1 MKIIKKEK
9 FEMTK
14 KTVAEEIKEEVDAG
28 YNAPSNVNEIEVINT
43 YELEEKAREVVPKG
57 GFDYMSGASGD
68 KFTLKQNTKAWDK
81 KGILP
86 RVLADVE
93 FPETSTSIFGQ
104 DLKVPFI
111 MSPIAAHGL
120 AHQSKEAGTAK
131 GIAEFGGTIM
141 SISAYSGASFS
152 EIEEGLKDNN
162 RWFQIYMSKDDEMNK
177 NIIDE
182 AKADGATAIILT
194 ADATLSGNRD
204 KDDHNKFVYPFGMP
218 IVSRYLKGG
227 AKNMSLNNIYA
238 QSKQKISVND
248 VHFLKEYS
256 GLPVFV
262 KGIQTPEDAMAA
274 IGAGAAGIWVSNHGG
289 RQLDGA
295 PGSFEALEAISKAVQ
310 GRVPIVFDSGIRRGE
325 HIFKAIASGADIVG
339 VGRPVLYGLA
349 LGGWKGVQSVFE
361 YFEEDLKR
369 VMQLAGTQTI
379 EDIKHA
385 RLFDIK

>member
-1 MKIIKKEK
+1 
-9 FEMTK
+9 MTK
-14 KTVAEEIKEEVDAG
+14 KDITEENKEDVNNGG
-28 YNAPSNVNEIEVINT
+28 YDAPSNVNEVEVINT
-43 YELEEKAREVVPKG
+43 YELEEKAKEVVPKG

-68 KFTLKQNTKAWDK
+68 EFTLQQNTKVWDK

-104 DLKVPFI
+104 ELKVPFV

-120 AHQSKEAGTAK
+120 AHQTKEAGTAR
-131 GIAEFGGTIM
+131 GIAEFGGSIM

-152 EIEEGLKDNN
+152 EIEEGLKDNK

-182 AKADGATAIILT
+182 AKADGASAIILT
-194 ADATLSGNRD
+194 ADATLGGNRD
-204 KDDHNKFVYPFGMP
+204 RDDRNKFVYPFGMP
-218 IVSRYLKGG
+218 IVSRYLKGD

-238 QSKQKISVND
+238 QSKQKISTDD

-262 KGIQTPEDAMAA
+262 KGIQTPEDAMSAL
-274 IGAGAAGIWVSNHGG
+274 GAGADGIWVSNHGG

-295 PGSFEALEAISKAVQ
+295 PGSFEALESISKAVQ
-310 GRVPIVFDSGIRRGE
+310 GRAPIVFDSGIRRGE
-325 HIFKAIASGADIVG
+325 HMFKALAAGADIVG
-339 VGRPVLYGLA
+339 IGRPVLYGLA

-361 YFEEDLKR
+361 YFENDLRR

-379 EDIKHA
+379 EDIKKA

>member
-1 MKIIKKEK
+1 MAE
-9 FEMTK
+9 
-14 KTVAEEIKEEVDAG
+14 KTVTEEIEEEVNNGYDA
-28 YNAPSNVNEIEVINT
+28 PTNVNEVEVINT
-43 YELEEKAREVVPKG
+43 YELEEKAKKVVPKG

-68 KFTLKQNTKAWDK
+68 EFTLKQNIEAWNA

-93 FPETSTSIFGQ
+93 FPETNTSIIGEE
-104 DLKVPFI
+104 LKVPFI

-120 AHQSKEAGTAK
+120 AHQAKEAGTAR
-131 GIAEFGGTIM
+131 GIAEFGGSIM
-141 SISAYSGASFS
+141 SISAYSGASFD
-152 EIEEGLKDNN
+152 EIEAGLGGNN
-162 RWFQIYMSKDDEMNK
+162 RWFQIYMSKDEEMNK

-204 KDDHNKFVYPFGMP
+204 RDDHNKFVYPFGMP

-238 QSKQKISVND
+238 QSKQKISMAD
-248 VHFLKEYS
+248 VRFLKEYS
-256 GLPVFV
+256 DLPVFV

-295 PGSFEALEAISKAVQ
+295 PGSFATLKAISEAVQ
-310 GRVPIVFDSGIRRGE
+310 NRVPIVFDSGIRRGE

-339 VGRPVLYGLA
+339 IGRPALYGLA
-349 LGGWKGVQSVFE
+349 LGGWKGVKSVFE
-361 YFEEDLKR
+361 YFESDLKR